1 MRDKIVLTIKKRFIM
16 KKEMKKEIRKRG
28 AYLVMRVMVMGV
40 ISAVMMAMASC
51 GGSVKKDGREAQELS
66 GAGATFP
73 LPFYNVVFEK
83 FAEVNG
89 DVVAYGGI
97 GSGGG
102 VRNLR
107 DKIVDFA
114 GSDAFLSEK
123 EMSEMAEVVHVPT
136 CMGAVVLAY
145 NIDGVEDL
153 KLSGEVI
160 AQIFAGE
167 ITMWNDERLVALNP
181 GVELPAEMIMPVFR
195 SDGSGTTFVF
205 TDYLTKVS
213 EMWAE
218 KYGRGKSVDFAVGQA
233 AKGNPGVA
241 GVIKQTK
248 NAIGYVGS
256 EYAFAQKIAYA
267 TIENQ
272 KGEFVKPTA
281 ESISAAASGEIPAD
295 TRCSITNS
303 DAVGAYPIATFTWM
317 IIYKEQNY
325 SGRSKEQAEATLDLL
340 KYVLSDEVQAL
351 ATEVHYA
358 PLSEKAKEL
367 SMMNLKSVTY
377 DGEII
382 LE

>member
-1 MRDKIVLTIKKRFIM
+1 MAVAL
-16 KKEMKKEIRKRG
+16 
-28 AYLVMRVMVMGV
+28 ALV
-40 ISAVMMAMASC
+40 AC
-51 GGSVKKDGREAQELS
+51 GGNSNDGSREAQELS

-114 GSDAFLSEK
+114 GSDAFLSDK
-123 EMSEMAEVVHVPT
+123 EMAEMAPVVHIPT

-145 NIDGVEDL
+145 NLDGVKEL
-153 KLSGEVI
+153 KLSGEII
-160 AQIFAGE
+160 ADIFAGN
-167 ITMWNDERLVALNP
+167 IKMWNDERLVALNP
-181 GVELPAEMIMPVFR
+181 DVKLPNESIIPVFR

-213 EMWAE
+213 PMWKE
-218 KYGRGKSVDFAVGQA
+218 KYGAGKSVNFPSGQA

-248 NAIGYVGS
+248 NSIGYVGS
-256 EYAFAQKIAYA
+256 EYAFAQKIPYA
-267 TIENQ
+267 KIKNQ
-272 KGEFVKPTA
+272 RGEIVEPNA
-281 ESISAAASGEIPAD
+281 ASISAAASGVIPTD
-295 TRCSITNS
+295 TRCSITNA
-303 DAVGAYPIATFTWM
+303 DAKGAYPISTFTWM

-325 SGRSKEQAEATLDLL
+325 SDRSKEQALATLDLVQ
-340 KYVLSDEVQAL
+340 YILSDEAQNI
-351 ATEVHYA
+351 TSEVHYA
-358 PLSEKAKEL
+358 PLPAKAKEL
-367 SMMNLKSVTY
+367 SMTNLKSVTY
-377 DGEII
+377 DGVAI
-382 LE
+382 LQ

>member
-1 MRDKIVLTIKKRFIM
+1 M
-16 KKEMKKEIRKRG
+16 KKIFSS
-28 AYLVMRVMVMGV
+28 VMTMV
-40 ISAVMMAMASC
+40 IALAMVSC
-51 GGSVKKDGREAQELS
+51 GGNANKSAREAQELS

-73 LPFYNVVFEK
+73 FPFYNVVFEE
-83 FAEVNG
+83 FAQVNG
-89 DVVAYGGI
+89 DAVAYGGI

-123 EMSEMAEVVHVPT
+123 EMTEMNPVIHIPT

-145 NIDGVEDL
+145 NLEGVNEL

-160 AQIFAGE
+160 ADIFAGE
-167 ITMWNDERLVALNP
+167 IKMWNDTRLAALNP
-181 GVELPAEMIMPVFR
+181 GVTLPAEAIIPVFR

-213 EMWAE
+213 PMWAS
-218 KYGRGKSVDFAVGQA
+218 KYGAGKSVNFPSGQA

-267 TIENQ
+267 QIQNQ
-272 KGEFVKPTA
+272 RGEFVEPSS

-295 TRCSITNS
+295 TRCSITNA
-303 DAVGAYPIATFTWM
+303 DATGAYPISTFTWM

-325 SGRSKEQAEATLDLL
+325 SDRSKEQAVATLDLL
-340 KYVLSDEVQAL
+340 KYILSDEAQNI
-351 ATEVHYA
+351 TSEVHYA
-358 PLSEKAKEL
+358 PLPTKAKEL
-367 SMMNLKSVTY
+367 SMTNLKTVTF
-377 DGEII
+377 DGVTI
-382 LE
+382 LQ

>member
-1 MRDKIVLTIKKRFIM
+1 M
-16 KKEMKKEIRKRG
+16 KKIFKSAMT
-28 AYLVMRVMVMGV
+28 MVAALAFV
-40 ISAVMMAMASC
+40 SC
-51 GGSVKKDGREAQELS
+51 GGNATNGSREAQELS

-73 LPFYNVVFEK
+73 LPFYNVVFEN
-83 FAEVNG
+83 FSQVNG

-114 GSDAFLSEK
+114 GSDAFLTEK
-123 EMSEMAEVVHVPT
+123 EMAEMPEVIHIPT

-145 NIDGVEDL
+145 NLDGVKEL
-153 KLSGEVI
+153 KLSGDVI
-160 AQIFAGE
+160 ADIFAGN
-167 ITMWNDERLVALNP
+167 IKKWNDKRLVALNP
-181 GVELPAEMIMPVFR
+181 DVTLPAEAIIPVFR

-213 EMWAE
+213 PMWKE
-218 KYGRGKSVDFAVGQA
+218 KFGAGKSVNFPSGQA

-248 NAIGYVGS
+248 NSIGYVGS

-267 TIENQ
+267 KIQNQ
-272 KGEFVKPTA
+272 RGEIVEPTSA
-281 ESISAAASGEIPAD
+281 SISAAASGEIPAD

-303 DAVGAYPIATFTWM
+303 DAAGAYPISTFTWM

-325 SGRSKEQAEATLDLL
+325 SDRSKEQAMATLDLIQ
-340 KYVLSDEVQAL
+340 YILSDEAQNI
-351 ATEVHYA
+351 TSEVHYA
-358 PLSEKAKEL
+358 PLPAKAKEI
-367 SMMNLKSVTY
+367 SMTNLKTVTF
-377 DGEII
+377 DGVSI
-382 LE
+382 LQ

>member
-1 MRDKIVLTIKKRFIM
+1 M
-16 KKEMKKEIRKRG
+16 KKIFKSAMT
-28 AYLVMRVMVMGV
+28 MVAALAFV
-40 ISAVMMAMASC
+40 SC
-51 GGSVKKDGREAQELS
+51 GGNATNGSREAQELS

-83 FAEVNG
+83 FTEVNG

-114 GSDAFLSEK
+114 GSDAFLSDK
-123 EMSEMAEVVHVPT
+123 EMAEMAPVVHIPT

-145 NIDGVEDL
+145 NLDGVKDL

-160 AQIFAGE
+160 ADIFAGN
-167 ITMWNDERLVALNP
+167 IKMWNDERLAALNP
-181 GVELPAEMIMPVFR
+181 DIKLPNESIIPVFR

-213 EMWAE
+213 PMWRE
-218 KYGRGKSVDFAVGQA
+218 KYGAGKSVNFPSGQA

-248 NAIGYVGS
+248 NSIGYVGS
-256 EYAFAQKIAYA
+256 EYAFAQKIPYA
-267 TIENQ
+267 KIKNQ
-272 KGEFVKPTA
+272 RGEIVEPNA
-281 ESISAAASGEIPAD
+281 ASISAAASGVIPAD
-295 TRCSITNS
+295 TRCSITNA
-303 DAVGAYPIATFTWM
+303 DAKGAYPISTFTWM

-325 SGRSKEQAEATLDLL
+325 SDRSKEQAMATLDLL
-340 KYVLSDEVQAL
+340 QYILSDEAQNI
-351 ATEVHYA
+351 TSEVHYA
-358 PLSEKAKEL
+358 PLPAKAKEL
-367 SMMNLKSVTY
+367 SMTNLKSVTY
-377 DGEII
+377 DGVAI
-382 LE
+382 LQ

>member
-1 MRDKIVLTIKKRFIM
+1 
-16 KKEMKKEIRKRG
+16 
-28 AYLVMRVMVMGV
+28 MVAALAFV
-40 ISAVMMAMASC
+40 SC
-51 GGSVKKDGREAQELS
+51 GGNATNGSREAQELS

-114 GSDAFLSEK
+114 GSDAFLSDK
-123 EMSEMAEVVHVPT
+123 EMAEMAPVVHIPT

-145 NIDGVEDL
+145 NLDGVKEL
-153 KLSGEVI
+153 KLSGEII
-160 AQIFAGE
+160 ADIFAGN
-167 ITMWNDERLVALNP
+167 IKMWNDERLAALNP
-181 GVELPAEMIMPVFR
+181 DVKLPAEAIIPVFR

-213 EMWAE
+213 PMWKE
-218 KYGRGKSVDFAVGQA
+218 KYGAGKSVNFPSGQA

-248 NAIGYVGS
+248 NSIGYVGS
-256 EYAFAQKIAYA
+256 EYAFAQKIPYA
-267 TIENQ
+267 KIKNQ
-272 KGEFVKPTA
+272 RGEIVEPNA
-281 ESISAAASGEIPAD
+281 ASISAAASGVIPTD
-295 TRCSITNS
+295 TRCSITNA
-303 DAVGAYPIATFTWM
+303 DTKGAYPISTFTWM

-325 SGRSKEQAEATLDLL
+325 SDRSKEQALATLDLVQ
-340 KYVLSDEVQAL
+340 YILSDEAQNI
-351 ATEVHYA
+351 TSEVHYA
-358 PLSEKAKEL
+358 PLPAKAKEL
-367 SMMNLKSVTY
+367 SMTNLKSVTY
-377 DGEII
+377 DGVAI
-382 LE
+382 LQ

>member
-1 MRDKIVLTIKKRFIM
+1 M
-16 KKEMKKEIRKRG
+16 KKIFKSAMT
-28 AYLVMRVMVMGV
+28 LVAALAFV
-40 ISAVMMAMASC
+40 SC
-51 GGSVKKDGREAQELS
+51 GGNATNGSREAQELS

-114 GSDAFLSEK
+114 GSDAFLSDK
-123 EMSEMAEVVHVPT
+123 EMAEMAPVVHIPT

-145 NIDGVEDL
+145 NLDGVKEL
-153 KLSGEVI
+153 KLSGEII
-160 AQIFAGE
+160 ADIFAGN
-167 ITMWNDERLVALNP
+167 ITMWNDERLATLNP
-181 GVELPAEMIMPVFR
+181 DVKLPAEAIIPVFR

-213 EMWAE
+213 PMWRE
-218 KYGRGKSVDFAVGQA
+218 KFGAGKSVNFPSGQA

-248 NAIGYVGS
+248 NSIGYVGS
-256 EYAFAQKIAYA
+256 EYAFAQKIPYA
-267 TIENQ
+267 KIKNQ
-272 KGEFVKPTA
+272 RGEIVEPNA
-281 ESISAAASGEIPAD
+281 ASISAAASGVIPTD
-295 TRCSITNS
+295 TRCSITNA
-303 DAVGAYPIATFTWM
+303 DAKGAYPISTFTWM

-325 SGRSKEQAEATLDLL
+325 SDRSKEQAVATLDLL
-340 KYVLSDEVQAL
+340 KYILSDEAQKI
-351 ATEVHYA
+351 TSEVHYA
-358 PLSEKAKEL
+358 PLPTKAKEL
-367 SMMNLKSVTY
+367 SMTNLKSVTY
-377 DGEII
+377 DGVAI
-382 LE
+382 LQ

>member
-1 MRDKIVLTIKKRFIM
+1 M
-16 KKEMKKEIRKRG
+16 KKIFKSAMT
-28 AYLVMRVMVMGV
+28 MVAAITMV
-40 ISAVMMAMASC
+40 SC
-51 GGSVKKDGREAQELS
+51 GGNATNGSREAQELS

-114 GSDAFLSEK
+114 GSDAFLSDK
-123 EMSEMAEVVHVPT
+123 EMAEMAPVVHIPT

-145 NIDGVEDL
+145 NLDGVKEL
-153 KLSGEVI
+153 KLSGEII
-160 AQIFAGE
+160 ADIFAGN
-167 ITMWNDERLVALNP
+167 IKMWNDERLAALNP
-181 GVELPAEMIMPVFR
+181 DVTLPAEAIIPVFR

-213 EMWAE
+213 PMWRE
-218 KYGRGKSVDFAVGQA
+218 KFGAGKSVNFPSGQA

-248 NAIGYVGS
+248 NSIGYVGS
-256 EYAFAQKIAYA
+256 EYAFAQKIPYA
-267 TIENQ
+267 KIKNQ
-272 KGEFVKPTA
+272 RGEIVEPNA
-281 ESISAAASGEIPAD
+281 ASISAAASGVIPTD
-295 TRCSITNS
+295 TRCSITNA
-303 DAVGAYPIATFTWM
+303 DAKGAYPISTFTWM

-325 SGRSKEQAEATLDLL
+325 SDRSKEQAMATLDLL
-340 KYVLSDEVQAL
+340 KYILSDEAQHI
-351 ATEVHYA
+351 TSEVHYA
-358 PLSEKAKEL
+358 PLPSKAKEL
-367 SMMNLKSVTY
+367 SITNLKTVTY
-377 DGEII
+377 DGVAI
-382 LE
+382 LQ

>member
-1 MRDKIVLTIKKRFIM
+1 MIM
-16 KKEMKKEIRKRG
+16 KSKLSVRF
-28 AYLVMRVMVMGV
+28 VMIMLL
-40 ISAVMMAMASC
+40 AFAMASC
-51 GGSVKKDGREAQELS
+51 GSNSNNDAREAQELS

-73 LPFYNVVFEK
+73 LPFYNVVFEE
-83 FAEVNG
+83 FAQVNG
-89 DVVAYGGI
+89 DAVAYGGI

-114 GSDAFLSEK
+114 GSDAFLSDK
-123 EMSEMAEVVHVPT
+123 EMADMNPVIHIPT

-145 NIDGVEDL
+145 NLEGVNEL

-160 AQIFAGE
+160 ADIFAGE
-167 ITMWNDERLVALNP
+167 IKMWNDARLAALNP
-181 GVELPAEMIMPVFR
+181 GVTLPAEAIIPVFR

-213 EMWAE
+213 PMWAS
-218 KYGRGKSVDFAVGQA
+218 KYGAGKSVNFPSGQA

-267 TIENQ
+267 QIQNQ
-272 KGEFVKPTA
+272 RGEFVEPSS

-295 TRCSITNS
+295 TRCSITNA
-303 DAVGAYPIATFTWM
+303 DAAGAYPISTFTWM

-325 SGRSKEQAEATLDLL
+325 SDRSKNQAIATLDLL
-340 KYVLSDEVQAL
+340 QYILSDEAQHI
-351 ATEVHYA
+351 TSEVHYA
-358 PLSEKAKEL
+358 PLPAKAKEL
-367 SMMNLKSVTY
+367 SMTNLKTVTF
-377 DGEII
+377 DGVTI
-382 LE
+382 LQ

>member
-1 MRDKIVLTIKKRFIM
+1 M
-16 KKEMKKEIRKRG
+16 KKIFQLAMTF
-28 AYLVMRVMVMGV
+28 ALACVM
-40 ISAVMMAMASC
+40 ISC
-51 GGSVKKDGREAQELS
+51 GGNSTSDQREPQELS

-73 LPFYNVVFEK
+73 LPFYNVVFEQ
-83 FAEVNG
+83 FGQVNG
-89 DVVAYGGI
+89 DQVAYGGI

-114 GSDAFLSEK
+114 GSDAFLSDK
-123 EMSEMAEVVHVPT
+123 EMAEMAPVVHIPT

-145 NIDGVEDL
+145 NLDGVDEL

-167 ITMWNDERLVALNP
+167 IKMWNDERLAALNP
-181 GVELPAEMIMPVFR
+181 DVGLPAEAIIPVYR

-213 EMWAE
+213 PMWRE
-218 KYGRGKSVDFAVGQA
+218 KFGAGKSVNFPSGQA

-248 NAIGYVGS
+248 NTIGYVGS
-256 EYAFAQKIAYA
+256 EYAFAQKIPYA
-267 TIENQ
+267 RIQNPR
-272 KGEFVKPTA
+272 GEFVLPSSAT
-281 ESISAAASGEIPAD
+281 ISAAASGVIPAD

-303 DAVGAYPIATFTWM
+303 DAAGAYPISTFTWM

-325 SGRSKEQAEATLDLL
+325 SDRKKEQAVATLKLAEFI
-340 KYVLSDEVQAL
+340 LSDL
-351 ATEVHYA
+351 AQHITSEVHYA
-358 PLSEKAKEL
+358 PLPAKTKEL
-367 SMMNLKSVTY
+367 SMTNLKTVTY
-377 DGEII
+377 DGVSI
-382 LE
+382 LQ

>member
-1 MRDKIVLTIKKRFIM
+1 M
-16 KKEMKKEIRKRG
+16 KKIFSS
-28 AYLVMRVMVMGV
+28 VMTMV
-40 ISAVMMAMASC
+40 IALAMPSC
-51 GGSVKKDGREAQELS
+51 GGNANNGTREAQELS

-73 LPFYNVVFEK
+73 LPFYNVVFEN
-83 FAEVNG
+83 FAQVNN
-89 DVVAYGGI
+89 DAVAYGGI

-114 GSDAFLSEK
+114 GSDAYLSEK
-123 EMSEMAEVVHVPT
+123 EMADMNPVIHIPT

-145 NIDGVEDL
+145 NLDGVSEL

-160 AQIFAGE
+160 ADIFAGN
-167 ITMWNDERLVALNP
+167 IKMWNDERLSALNP
-181 GVELPAEMIMPVFR
+181 DVTLPNEAIIPVFR

-213 EMWAE
+213 PIWAS
-218 KYGRGKSVDFAVGQA
+218 KFGAGKSVNFPSGQA

-256 EYAFAQKIAYA
+256 EYAFAQKISHAQ
-267 TIENQ
+267 IQNLR
-272 KGEFVKPTA
+272 GEFVEPSS

-295 TRCSITNS
+295 TRCSITNA
-303 DAVGAYPIATFTWM
+303 DAAGAYPISTFTWM

-325 SGRSKEQAEATLDLL
+325 SDRSKEQAMATLDLL
-340 KYVLSDEVQAL
+340 KYILSDEAQNISS
-351 ATEVHYA
+351 EVHYA
-358 PLSEKAKEL
+358 PLPAKAKEL
-367 SMMNLKSVTY
+367 SMINLKTVTF
-377 DGEII
+377 DGVAI
-382 LE
+382 LQ